1 MSDAVGAF
9 MRSAAVVPVVV
20 IEDVR
25 HALPLARALLAGG
38 VNVIEITLRS
48 DAALACIEAIAREVP
63 DIQLAVGTV
72 LNPAQLRAARD
83 AGARLAISPGIDH
96 ALIDA
101 AAQLDIPLLP
111 GICTASELMLGLNAG
126 LSHFKLFP
134 ASAVNAL
141 ELAKAYA
148 GPFPQA
154 RFCPTGGISLEAA
167 PGYLSQ
173 PNILCIGASW
183 LASASAIRGERWDEI
198 SAVARQSTQL
208 RR

>member
-1 MSDAVGAF
+1 MRDAVGAF

-25 HALPLARALLAGG
+25 HAVPLANALLAGG

-48 DAALACIEAIAREVP
+48 AAALACIEAIARDVP

-72 LNPAQLRAARD
+72 LNPTQLRAARD

-96 ALIDA
+96 ALINA
-101 AAQLDIPLLP
+101 AVELEIPLLP

-134 ASAVNAL
+134 ASAVNAI

-148 GPFPQA
+148 GPFAQA
-154 RFCPTGGISLEAA
+154 RFCPTGGISIEAA
-167 PGYLSQ
+167 PAYLAQS
-173 PNILCIGASW
+173 NILCIGASW
-183 LASASAIRGERWDEI
+183 LASASAIRAEHWDEI
-198 SAVARQSTQL
+198 SKIARQSTQL
-208 RR
+208 RS

>member
-20 IEDVR
+20 IENVR
-25 HALPLARALLAGG
+25 HAVPLANALLAGG

-48 DAALACIEAIAREVP
+48 AAALACIEAIARDVP

-72 LNPAQLRAARD
+72 LNPTQLRAARD
-83 AGARLAISPGIDH
+83 AGARLAISPGIDS
-96 ALIDA
+96 ALINA
-101 AAQLDIPLLP
+101 AVELDIPLLP

-148 GPFPQA
+148 GPFAQA
-154 RFCPTGGISLEAA
+154 RFCPTGGISIEAA
-167 PGYLSQ
+167 PAYLAQS
-173 PNILCIGASW
+173 NILCIGASW
-183 LASASAIRGERWDEI
+183 LASASAIRAEHWDEI
-198 SAVARQSTQL
+198 SKIARQSTQL
-208 RR
+208 RG